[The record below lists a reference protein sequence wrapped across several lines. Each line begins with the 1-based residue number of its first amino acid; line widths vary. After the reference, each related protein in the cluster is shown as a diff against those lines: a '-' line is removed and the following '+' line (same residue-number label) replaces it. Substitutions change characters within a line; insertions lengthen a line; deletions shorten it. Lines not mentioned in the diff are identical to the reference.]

1 MFKNEK
7 VNEIFISI
15 CLFIIG
21 LCIFIWADKVT
32 STFSFIV
39 GFVLIGYSILN
50 AITYF
55 KNKETNPVSILSTV
69 ILFAM
74 GLILILRPSIVS
86 EIISFVV
93 GIYILLSSL
102 SNLNMTL
109 NNKQNKKNYLNL
121 ILSIIGIFLGVLCI
135 LGKILVPD
143 LILRYLGLLLMIY
156 SVIDMLGIKS
166 IRLINNKE

>member
-21 LCIFIWADKVT
+21 LCIFIWSDKVT

-69 ILFAM
+69 ILFVM

-109 NNKQNKKNYLNL
+109 NNKQNKKYHLNL
-121 ILSIIGIFLGVLCI
+121 TLSIIGIFLGVLCI

-143 LILRYLGLLLMIY
+143 LILRYLGLMLMIY